1 MYWTT
6 REGKKLKISDM
17 ATSHIINCLKMLE
30 RGNFDKDIYDSLLQ
44 ELEKR
49 EVPYLPAYIRSS
61 EVIKE
66 NTFEE
71 F

>member
-1 MYWTT
+1 MYWTM
-6 REGKKLKISDM
+6 RNGKQIKIFDM
-17 ATSHIINCLKMLE
+17 STSHIINCLKMLE
-30 RGNFDKDIYDSLLQ
+30 RGNFDKDIYDSLLN

-49 EVPYLPAYIRSS
+49 EVRYLPAYIRPS
-61 EVIKE
+61 EVINE

>member
-1 MYWTT
+1 MFWTT
-6 REGKKLKISDM
+6 RNGKQIKISDM
-17 ATSHIINCLKMLE
+17 TTSHIINCLKMLE
-30 RGNFDKDIYDSLLQ
+30 RGNFDKDKYDSLLE

-49 EVPYLPAYIRSS
+49 EVPYLSAYIQMS
-61 EVIKE
+61 EVIKA

>member
-1 MYWTT
+1 MT
-6 REGKKLKISDM
+6 
-17 ATSHIINCLKMLE
+17 TSHIKNCLKMLE
-30 RGNFDKDIYDSLLQ
+30 RGNFDKNIYDSLLQ

-49 EVPYLPAYIRSS
+49 EVPFLPAYIQSS

>member
-1 MYWTT
+1 MYWTM
-6 REGKKLKISDM
+6 RNGEQIKISDM
-17 ATSHIINCLKMLE
+17 STSHIINCLQMLE
-30 RGNFDKDIYDSLLQ
+30 KGNFVKDTYDSLLE

-49 EVPYLPAYIRSS
+49 EVHYLSAYIRPS
-61 EVIKE
+61 EVINE

>member
-1 MYWTT
+1 MYWTM
-6 REGKKLKISDM
+6 RNGKQIKIFDM
-17 ATSHIINCLKMLE
+17 STSHIINCLKMLE
-30 RGNFDKDIYDSLLQ
+30 RGNFDKDIYDSLLD

-49 EVPYLPAYIRSS
+49 EVPYLSAYIRPS